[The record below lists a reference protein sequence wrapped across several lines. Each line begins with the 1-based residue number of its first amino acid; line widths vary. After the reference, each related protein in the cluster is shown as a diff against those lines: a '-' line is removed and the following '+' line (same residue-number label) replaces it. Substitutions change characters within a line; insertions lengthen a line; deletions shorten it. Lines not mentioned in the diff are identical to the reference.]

1 MYHPL
6 LPNLSEVKQSELEE
20 KISDLTRK
28 YWIAAKSG
36 DGYLCEQVLTVI
48 EAYKTE
54 LQNRNQAALKAASE
68 KSGNSGLDDLIKIN

>member
-6 LPNLSEVKQSELEE
+6 LPSLTEIKQAELEE

-28 YWIAAKSG
+28 YWIAARSG
-36 DGYLCEQVLTVI
+36 NSYLCEQMLIVI
-48 EAYKTE
+48 EAHKTE
-54 LQNRNQAALKAASE
+54 LQNRNQAALKAASD